1 MSHAAEEPVAKQ
13 YRVRHQVR
21 RQTVEADEV
30 ARIIIWSVIG
40 GGFALVVI
48 LALLRGHGE
57 TMRIEYW
64 LALGWFWVRL
74 TLCFVLSALIIVMIV
89 SMGVTGKAP
98 NGTSVGILE
107 LLVAAPICLLLVW
120 YLVRVGLFGK
130 VSRYSSLREDRED
143 QVSRFRRHRTRDDRT
158 IRSDRRDTAHRD
170 A

>member
-1 MSHAAEEPVAKQ
+1 MEP
-13 YRVRHQVR
+13 
-21 RQTVEADEV
+21 DGI

-40 GGFALVVI
+40 GGFALVVV
-48 LALLRGHGE
+48 LALLRSHSE
-57 TMRIEYW
+57 TLRIEYW
-64 LALGWFWVRL
+64 LALSWFCVRL

-89 SMGVTGKAP
+89 SMAVTGKAP

-107 LLVAAPICLLLVW
+107 QFVAAPICFLLVW
-120 YLVRVGLFGK
+120 YLARVGLFGK
-130 VSRYSSLREDRED
+130 VSRYSSLREDRKD